1 MSPTYGASRS
11 QAVADDYSILKL
23 IEAVRRDGN
32 PAAGRY
38 EAGLVELQR
47 ERGGPE
53 VVTRIGVPLPDQQL
67 LRDLGT
73 GGATSGSGLVTQGLE
88 ALVAA
93 ARPALQLEALGAQ
106 VIAAPA
112 ARDFSLP
119 VWSGE
124 LNSSSW
130 IVEGS
135 PAPVFSGLAVK
146 SIALSAHGCAARV
159 AFSRR
164 LAASA
169 AQALEPAL
177 IAEIG
182 RAVRSAIEQG
192 LINGTGS
199 DGQLLGLLNTPGIG
213 VASFAAALPTFSEL
227 AEMVEAAGDANAA
240 LDRCSWLLHPAGL
253 AALLSA
259 GSGVAV
265 TWADGAHRIHGFR
278 VAASAHVP
286 EGKFFFGDFS
296 TARIAFFG
304 PPQMIV
310 DTFSNG
316 KPVTGETEIV
326 MINYVDFAL
335 IEPSHIVLGSE

>member
-1 MSPTYGASRS
+1 MAP
-11 QAVADDYSILKL
+11 QVAGGDFSLLRL
-23 IEAVRRDGN
+23 IEGIRRDGN
-32 PAAGRY
+32 PAAAKR
-38 EAGLVELQR
+38 ELGLVELQR

-106 VIAAPA
+106 VIAAPGG
-112 ARDFSLP
+112 RDFNIP
-119 VWSGE
+119 TWNGE
-124 LNSSSW
+124 LASSSW

-177 IAEIG
+177 MAEMG

-199 DGQLLGLLNTPGIG
+199 AGQLLGLLNTPGIG

-227 AEMVEAAGDANAA
+227 AAMVEAAGGANAA
-240 LDRCSWLLHPAGL
+240 LDRCSWLLHPADL

-259 GSGVAV
+259 GSGMAV
-265 TWADGAHRIHGFR
+265 TWADGAHRIHGFQ
-278 VAASAHVP
+278 VAASTHVP
-286 EGKFFFGDFS
+286 EGKFLFGDFS
-296 TARIAFFG
+296 ALRIVFFG

-316 KPVTGETEIV
+316 KSITGETEIV
-326 MINYVDFAL
+326 MINYVDLAL
-335 IEPSHIVLGSE
+335 IEPSHFVLGSG